1 MSAMIANR
9 PRVMVSAAY
18 PQQADAPTAVRQAQE
33 IQSVR
38 ALQRCMLPDV
48 MPHHPLVELDAVLY
62 PATEVG
68 GDYYDVRPEGD
79 DRLLLAI
86 GDATGHGLPASMM
99 ATAVKTLFQTIAPEE
114 PLTDALARFSGII
127 RRMNLCGLYMSLSLL
142 RYDAGRLRIATAG
155 MPPALVYRA
164 DSGHME
170 YVVLKG
176 LPLGSIHDFAYADQT
191 IDLAPNDQV
200 LLMSDGLSERFN
212 EAGDMLG
219 YRRIADF
226 FASVAPVPPHTL
238 IEQLKARSDRWA
250 GGRPPADDMTFLA
263 LRQR

>member
-1 MSAMIANR
+1 
-9 PRVMVSAAY
+9 MVSAAY
-18 PQQADAPTAVRQAQE
+18 PQHSDAPTAVRQEQE

-48 MPHHPLVELDAVLY
+48 MPNHPLVELDARLY
-62 PATEVG
+62 AATEVG
-68 GDYYDVRPEGD
+68 GDYYDVRPEGN
-79 DRLLLAI
+79 DRLLLGI

-99 ATAVKTLFQTIAPEE
+99 ATSVKTLFQTVTPEE

-142 RYDAGRLRIATAG
+142 RYDAGTLQIATAG

-164 DSGHME
+164 DSGHVE
-170 YVVLKG
+170 FVVLKG

-191 IDLAPNDQV
+191 VDLAPNDQV

-212 EAGDMLG
+212 DAGEMLG

-226 FASVAPVPPHTL
+226 FASVAPLPPHTL
-238 IEQLKARSDRWA
+238 IEQLKSRSDLWA
-250 GGRPPADDMTFLA
+250 GGRPAADDMTFLA
-263 LRQR
+263 LWQK

>member
-1 MSAMIANR
+1 
-9 PRVMVSAAY
+9 MVSAAY
-18 PQQADAPTAVRQAQE
+18 PQHPDAPTAVRQEQE

-38 ALQRCMLPDV
+38 ALQQCMLPDV
-48 MPHHPLVELDAVLY
+48 MPNHPQVELDAVLY
-62 PATEVG
+62 AATEVG

-99 ATAVKTLFQTIAPEE
+99 ATAAKTLFQTVAPEE
-114 PLTDALARFSGII
+114 PLTDALSRFSGTI

-142 RYDAGRLRIATAG
+142 RYNAGALQIATAG

-164 DSGHME
+164 GSGHVE
-170 YVVLKG
+170 FVVLKG
-176 LPLGSIHDFAYADQT
+176 LPLGSIHDFAYAEQT
-191 IDLAPNDQV
+191 VELAPNDQV

-212 EAGDMLG
+212 DAGDMLG

-226 FASVAPVPPHTL
+226 FASVAPLPPHAL
-238 IEQLKARSDRWA
+238 IEQLKSRSDLWA
-250 GGRPPADDMTFLA
+250 GRPATDDMTFLA
-263 LRQR
+263 LRQK